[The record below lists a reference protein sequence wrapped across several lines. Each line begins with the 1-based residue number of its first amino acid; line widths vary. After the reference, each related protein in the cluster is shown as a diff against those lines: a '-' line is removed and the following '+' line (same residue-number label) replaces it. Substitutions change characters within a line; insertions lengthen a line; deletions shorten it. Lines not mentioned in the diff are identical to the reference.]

1 MKKKYILPTT
11 VVLMLQASPMLNDIS
26 KVIVN
31 PDEEGDQ
38 SEAESRS
45 FRHRSVWDDVEE
57 EEY

>member
-11 VVLMLQASPMLNDIS
+11 VVLMLQASTVLNDVS
-26 KVIVN
+26 NVSVD

-45 FRHRSVWDDVEE
+45 LRHRSVWDDV
-57 EEY
+57 

>member
-11 VVLMLQASPMLNDIS
+11 VVLMLQANPMLNDIS

-45 FRHRSVWDDVEE
+45 LRHRSVWDDVEE

>member
-11 VVLMLQASPMLNDIS
+11 VVLVLQASPMLNNIS
-26 KVIVN
+26 NVNVN

-45 FRHRSVWDDVEE
+45 FRHRSIWDDVEE
-57 EEY
+57 EY